1 MFLCSRLQVLLL
13 SARNALLSRLV
24 LAGRADAANSQRF
37 ARVAFGSFNPRT
49 ASNRS
54 ADLIKTAAEDMLQ
67 GSGVPELE
75 ERVLGFLF
83 EAAAG
88 LKLVAILDD
97 MGRLMN
103 EVGGVGFGVGFWRSS
118 TQGLG
123 VCRGSAAVALAGPC
137 IKHAVLQCY
146 RTQFLLCSL
155 CSGEFPAQPY

>member
-1 MFLCSRLQVLLL
+1 MELNKSGSLMLLKMHIVLLTWPVTGLCCNVFLFVFVRLQVLLL

-54 ADLIKTAAEDMLQ
+54 AELVKAAAEDMLQ

-103 EVGGVGFGVGFWRSS
+103 EVGSGLYRRLLAVCFGLM
-118 TQGLG
+118 T
-123 VCRGSAAVALAGPC
+123 
-137 IKHAVLQCY
+137 
-146 RTQFLLCSL
+146 
-155 CSGEFPAQPY
+155 AQ

>member
-1 MFLCSRLQVLLL
+1 LECLIAESATASLSSRHALKPTCAATCLFPCLQVLLL

-37 ARVAFGSFNPRT
+37 ARVAFGSFNPRI

-54 ADLIKTAAEDMLQ
+54 AELVKAAAEDMLQ

-103 EVGGVGFGVGFWRSS
+103 EVRGG
-118 TQGLG
+118 
-123 VCRGSAAVALAGPC
+123 
-137 IKHAVLQCY
+137 
-146 RTQFLLCSL
+146 LLW
-155 CSGEFPAQPY
+155 